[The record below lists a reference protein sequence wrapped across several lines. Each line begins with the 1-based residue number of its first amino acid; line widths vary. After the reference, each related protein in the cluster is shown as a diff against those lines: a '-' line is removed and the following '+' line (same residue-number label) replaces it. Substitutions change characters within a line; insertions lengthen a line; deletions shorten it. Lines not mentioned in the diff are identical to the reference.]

1 MMRYDYR
8 NAMIEDIKTYIFD
21 EHIHDIKELLENG
34 EAYEILHDEMWAADS
49 VTGNGSGSYTFS
61 RYQAEE
67 NLNGNLALMVEAFRE
82 FDCCGQL
89 VDYLA
94 DENFEAVDVTIRCYL
109 LSDVL
114 TDVLNDYETCIDE
127 YEAE

>member
-1 MMRYDYR
+1 MKRYDYR
-8 NAMIEDIKTYIFD
+8 NAMTDDIKTYILD
-21 EHIHDIKELLENG
+21 EHMHDIKDLLENN
-34 EAYEILHDEMWAADS
+34 EAYEILHDEMWTADS

-109 LSDVL
+109 LGDVL
-114 TDVLNDYETCIDE
+114 ADVLNDYEACIDE